1 MTLYRDSGV
10 VLRTYKLRES
20 DRIVV
25 LMTEQHGKVRAVAR
39 GVRKGSSK
47 FGGRLEP
54 LSHIALLLNEGREL
68 DSVSQVESIDA
79 FRSVREDYDRMSSGI
94 AMLEAVDQIAQ
105 EREPNPKL
113 YQMLV
118 GALRTLSARPAP
130 LLVPPLLVPSF
141 YWKVLAAA
149 GVHPQLDVC
158 VSCDESDGLVSFDL
172 FEGGVQCRACRRGV
186 PISPGALGLM
196 RRILGGDMLSALNEP
211 YSAAVHEVEI
221 LATKAFEHHVERRL
235 RVVHTLGGS

>member
-25 LMTEQHGKVRAVAR
+25 LMTEHHGKVRAVAR

-68 DSVSQVESIDA
+68 DSISQVESIDA
-79 FRSVREDYDRMSSGI
+79 FRPVREDYDRMSSGI

-118 GALRTLSARPAP
+118 GALRTLAARPA
-130 LLVPPLLVPSF
+130 PLLVPSF

-149 GVHPQLDVC
+149 GVHPQLDAC
-158 VSCDESDGLVSFDL
+158 VSCDETEGLVSFDL
-172 FEGGVQCRACRRGV
+172 FDGGVQCRGCRRGV
-186 PISPGALGLM
+186 PISAGALGLM

>member
-1 MTLYRDSGV
+1 MSLYRDAGV

-25 LMTEQHGKVRAVAR
+25 LMTQNHGKVRAVAR

-54 LSHIALLLNEGREL
+54 LSHVALLLNEGREL
-68 DSVSQVESIDA
+68 DSVSQAETLDH
-79 FRSVREDYDRMSSGI
+79 FRIIREDLGRMSAGI

-105 EREPNPKL
+105 ERDPNSRL

-130 LLVPPLLVPSF
+130 LLVPAF

-158 VSCDESDGLVSFDL
+158 VSCGEPEALVSFDL
-172 FEGGVQCRACRRGV
+172 DEGGVLCRACRRGV
-186 PISPGALGLM
+186 PITPGSLDLM
-196 RRILGGDMLSALNEP
+196 RRILGGDLVRVLDEP
-211 YSAAVHEVEI
+211 ASPEVHAVEV

-235 RVVHTLGGS
+235 RAVHLFSDS

>member
-1 MTLYRDSGV
+1 MSLYRDAGV

-25 LMTEQHGKVRAVAR
+25 LMTQDHGKVRAVAR

-54 LSHIALLLNEGREL
+54 LSHVALLLNEGREL
-68 DSVSQVESIDA
+68 DSVSQAESLDH
-79 FRSVREDYDRMSSGI
+79 FRVIREDLHRMSSGI

-105 EREPNPKL
+105 EREPNPRL

-130 LLVPPLLVPSF
+130 LLVPAF

-158 VSCDESDGLVSFDL
+158 VSCNEPEPLVSFDL
-172 FEGGVQCRACRRGV
+172 DEGGVLCRSCRRGV
-186 PISPGALGLM
+186 PISPGALALM
-196 RRILGGDMLSALNEP
+196 RRILGGDMVSALEEP
-211 YSAAVHEVEI
+211 ASPEVHAVEV

-235 RVVHTLGGS
+235 KAVHLFSDS

>member
-1 MTLYRDSGV
+1 
-10 VLRTYKLRES
+10 
-20 DRIVV
+20 
-25 LMTEQHGKVRAVAR
+25 
-39 GVRKGSSK
+39 
-47 FGGRLEP
+47 
-54 LSHIALLLNEGREL
+54 
-68 DSVSQVESIDA
+68 
-79 FRSVREDYDRMSSGI
+79 
-94 AMLEAVDQIAQ
+94 MLEAVDQIAQ
-105 EREPNPKL
+105 ERESNPKL

-118 GALRTLSARPAP
+118 GALRTLAARPA
-130 LLVPPLLVPSF
+130 PLLVPSF

-149 GVHPQLDVC
+149 GVHPQLDAC
-158 VSCDESDGLVSFDL
+158 VSCDETEGLVSFDL
-172 FEGGVQCRACRRGV
+172 FEGGVQCRGCRRGV

>member
-1 MTLYRDSGV
+1 VTLYRDSGV

-79 FRSVREDYDRMSSGI
+79 FRSVRENYDRMSSGI

-118 GALRTLSARPAP
+118 GALRTLAARPA
-130 LLVPPLLVPSF
+130 PLLVPSF

-149 GVHPQLDVC
+149 GVHPQLEVC
-158 VSCDESDGLVSFDL
+158 VSCDEPEGLASFDL

-186 PISPGALGLM
+186 PISPDALGLM

>member
-1 MTLYRDSGV
+1 VTLYRDSGV

-68 DSVSQVESIDA
+68 DSVSQVESIDH
-79 FRSVREDYDRMSSGI
+79 FRTLREDLDRMSSGI
-94 AMLEAVDQIAQ
+94 SMLEAVDQIAQ

-118 GALRTLSARPAP
+118 GALRTLAARPAP
-130 LLVPPLLVPSF
+130 LLVPAF

-158 VSCDESDGLVSFDL
+158 VSCDEPVGLVSFDM
-172 FEGGVQCRACRRGV
+172 FEGGVLCRGCRRGV
-186 PISPGALGLM
+186 PISPDALDLM
-196 RRILGGDMLSALNEP
+196 RRILGGDMLSALSEP
-211 YSAAVHEVEI
+211 YSPAVHEVEI

-235 RVVHTLGGS
+235 RVVHTLGGT

>member
-1 MTLYRDSGV
+1 VSLYRDSGV

-79 FRSVREDYDRMSSGI
+79 FRAVREDYDRMSSGI

-118 GALRTLSARPAP
+118 GALRTLAARPA
-130 LLVPPLLVPSF
+130 PLLVPSF

-149 GVHPQLDVC
+149 GVHPQLEVC
-158 VSCDESDGLVSFDL
+158 VSCDESEGLVSFDL

-186 PISPGALGLM
+186 PISPDALGLM

-221 LATKAFEHHVERRL
+221 LAMKAFEHHVERRL

>member
-1 MTLYRDSGV
+1 VTLYRDSGV

-68 DSVSQVESIDA
+68 DSVSQVESIDH
-79 FRSVREDYDRMSSGI
+79 FRTLREDLDRMSSGI
-94 AMLEAVDQIAQ
+94 SMLEAVDQIAQ

-118 GALRTLSARPAP
+118 GALRTLAARPAP
-130 LLVPPLLVPSF
+130 LLVPAF

-149 GVHPQLDVC
+149 GVHPQLEVC
-158 VSCDESDGLVSFDL
+158 VSCDEPEGLVSFDL
-172 FEGGVQCRACRRGV
+172 FEGGVLCRACRRGV
-186 PISPGALGLM
+186 PISPDALNLM
-196 RRILGGDMLSALNEP
+196 RRILGGDMLSALSEP
-211 YSAAVHEVEI
+211 YSPAVHEVEI

-235 RVVHTLGGS
+235 RVVHTLGGT

>member
-1 MTLYRDSGV
+1 MRLYRDSGV
-10 VLRTYKLRES
+10 ILRTYKLRES

-25 LMTEQHGKVRAVAR
+25 VMTEQHGKVRAVAR
-39 GVRKGSSK
+39 GVRKSSSK

-54 LSHIALLLNEGREL
+54 LSHVLLQLNEGKDL
-68 DSVSQVESIDA
+68 DSVSQAESIDH
-79 FRSVREDYDRMSSGI
+79 FRAVREDLDRMSAGI

-105 EREPNPKL
+105 DREPNTKL

-118 GALRTLSARPAP
+118 GALRTLAARPSP
-130 LLVPPLLVPSF
+130 LLVPAF

-158 VSCDESDGLVSFDL
+158 VSCGDAEPLVSFDSN
-172 FEGGVQCRACRRGV
+172 EGGVLCRSCRSGV
-186 PISPGALGLM
+186 PISPDALGLL
-196 RRILGGDMLSALNEP
+196 RRILGGDMVGALHEP
-211 YSAAVHEVEI
+211 YSPAVHEVET

-235 RVVHTLGGS
+235 RAVHVLDGS

>member
-1 MTLYRDSGV
+1 VTLYRDSGV

-118 GALRTLSARPAP
+118 GALRTLAARPA
-130 LLVPPLLVPSF
+130 PLLVPSF

-149 GVHPQLDVC
+149 GVHPQLEVC
-158 VSCDESDGLVSFDL
+158 VSCDEPEGLVSFDL
-172 FEGGVQCRACRRGV
+172 FDGGVQCRACRRGV
-186 PISPGALGLM
+186 PISPSALGLM

>member
-1 MTLYRDSGV
+1 VSLYRDAGV

-25 LMTEQHGKVRAVAR
+25 LMTEHHGKVRAVAR

-54 LSHIALLLNEGREL
+54 LSHVALLLNEGREL
-68 DSVSQVESIDA
+68 DSVSQAESIDH
-79 FRSVREDYDRMSSGI
+79 FRVVREDLDRMSAGI

-105 EREPNPKL
+105 ERESNPRL

-130 LLVPPLLVPSF
+130 LLVPAF

-158 VSCDESDGLVSFDL
+158 VSCGETEPLVSFDL
-172 FEGGVQCRACRRGV
+172 HEGGVLCRACRRGV
-186 PISPGALGLM
+186 PITPAALTLM
-196 RRILGGDMLSALNEP
+196 RRILGGDMVRALDEP
-211 YSAAVHEVEI
+211 PSPSVHEVEV

-235 RVVHTLGGS
+235 RAVHLLGGA